1 MFCGC
6 GNIIVMGNYRK
17 KIKMKKCIIFL
28 TFTLLLFACNSNTD
42 KKSQDV
48 ISSDG
53 STISLTNKT
62 SERIFP
68 ETITSEIFDTLIV
81 DRQLQITIMRT
92 DLESFV
98 TNEYEDNGKKLID
111 KYRDAEITLTI
122 KLKSQILIDTVFRK
136 EQFSKY
142 TDKGFMDIA
151 NFHNYWFNKLDKD
164 KIELFGVIT
173 KPETDWT
180 FDFKHYFD
188 LKTKKM
194 TFEQEIYGED

>member
-1 MFCGC
+1 
-6 GNIIVMGNYRK
+6 
-17 KIKMKKCIIFL
+17 MKKCIIFL
-28 TFTLLLFACNSNTD
+28 TITLLHFACNSNTD

-53 STISLTNKT
+53 STTSLTNKT

-92 DLESFV
+92 DLESYV
-98 TNEYEDNGKKLID
+98 TNEYEDNGKKQID

-122 KLKSQILIDTVFRK
+122 KLKSQTLIDTVFRK

-151 NFHNYWFNKLDKD
+151 KFHNYWFNKLDKD